1 MGTEGKRRP
10 VFFNLA
16 QISLPVG
23 ALASIAHRVAGVILA
38 VGLPFAVYALDLS
51 LQDPR
56 GYAVVAAAASSVPLR
71 LGTVMLAWALA
82 HHLLAGVRHLLMD
95 VDIGSRLADARR
107 SAWIVNV
114 GGIAIALLAAA
125 ALP

>member
-1 MGTEGKRRP
+1 MGSEGRRRP

-16 QISLPVG
+16 RISLPVG

-56 GYAVVAAAASSVPLR
+56 GYAVVAAASASAPLR
-71 LGTVMLAWALA
+71 LGIVMLVWALA
-82 HHLLAGVRHLLMD
+82 HHLLAGIRHLLMD
-95 VDIGSRLADARR
+95 IGVGSRLADARR
-107 SAWIVNV
+107 SAWVVNV
-114 GGIAIALLAAA
+114 AGLAIAVLAAGV
-125 ALP
+125 LL